1 MKINPHV
8 IRRNIAGEN
17 VLIPIGRSATDTD
30 GLFMLS
36 EVAGRIWELI
46 EDGQN
51 RDSIIRTLQQE
62 YDAPENQI
70 AADYD
75 EFIDDMVKCRLLFE

>member
-17 VLIPIGRSATDTD
+17 VLIPIDKSATDTD

-46 EDGQN
+46 EEGQD

-75 EFIDDMVKCRLLFE
+75 EFIDDMVKCGLLFE

>member
-46 EDGQN
+46 EDGQD
-51 RDSIIRTLQQE
+51 RDAIIRILLQE
-62 YDAPENQI
+62 YDAPESQI

-75 EFIDDMVKCRLLFE
+75 EFINDMVKCGLLAE

>member
-17 VLIPIGRSATDTD
+17 ILIPIGRSAVDAD
-30 GLFMLS
+30 GLYMLS
-36 EVAGRIWELI
+36 DVGGRIWELL
-46 EDGQN
+46 EAGQD
-51 RDSIIRTLQQE
+51 RDSIIRTLYQE

-70 AADYD
+70 AADCD
-75 EFIDDMVKCRLLFE
+75 EFLNDMVQRGLLTE

>member
-8 IRRNIAGEN
+8 IRRNIAGQN
-17 VLIPIGRSATDTD
+17 VLIPISRAAADTD

-36 EVAGRIWELI
+36 EVGGRIWELI
-46 EDGQN
+46 EEGHG
-51 RDSIIRTLQQE
+51 RDSIIGILYQE

-75 EFIDDMVKCRLLFE
+75 EFIDDMVQRGVLTE